1 MRKIMASI
9 NVDSDSIKLLVG
21 EFNGSHLNILSASK
35 VSSSTSF
42 DDKKSNIGVIDAIK
56 NAVKEA
62 SETLGIEIKK
72 VILGIDERNL
82 KLVKSEGKVDIKS
95 ESKVIT
101 GEDIDKVLS
110 EACES
115 KIPEKYALVSI
126 MPAQFTIDNDKKVR
140 EPLGRESSSLSV
152 KAILALSPKEYVKS
166 LLEIIEESGLKVVD
180 VVINTL
186 GDYATFETNSTRKD
200 IGAII
205 NLGYDISTI
214 SIFNKGI
221 LTNTK
226 CYNAGYKSVIKD
238 IGYIYK
244 IDTQSAT
251 GLYRDLAL
259 ASTRLANVNEYR
271 NVINEEGKEVR
282 VNQYEISEIA
292 SSRIEEILNLAK
304 KQINILTKKEIS
316 YIIVT
321 GGLTEL
327 KDFSIILEKVIGK
340 SAYLGDVKNIGAR
353 DNNYASTLGILKYYK
368 DRLDLRGKSF
378 SMFTTSELEEMNDK
392 GKRESENK
400 ESIFGKVFGYFF
412 ES

>member
-251 GLYRDLAL
+251 GLYRDLA
-259 ASTRLANVNEYR
+259 RLANVNEYR

-378 SMFTTSELEEMNDK
+378 SMFTASELEEMNDK